1 MVFLYFGKIRHQCP
15 NSPTAIADGI
25 HSAALA
31 NIWKDLMKKRKII
44 SLSLLLVGVVLSVA
58 FLLRIEFP
66 QGFDAYFK
74 REYYNQFGPMAIS
87 VELVIAAYYFFIGH
101 RKTNFA
107 LALFGFTALLDP
119 LFDQIGL
126 FDSIVP
132 LYGTIILSI
141 CGLLCLW
148 LALANLFE
156 LKRLSRLIAILSLV
170 LGIFVELF
178 FNYF

>member
-1 MVFLYFGKIRHQCP
+1 M
-15 NSPTAIADGI
+15 N
-25 HSAALA
+25 
-31 NIWKDLMKKRKII
+31 KRKI
-44 SLSLLLVGVVLSVA
+44 LALLLLLVGVVLSVA
-58 FLLRIEFP
+58 FIVKIEFP
-66 QGFDAYFK
+66 QGFKVYFK
-74 REYYNQFGPMAIS
+74 RAYYNKFGPLAIS
-87 VELVIAAYYFFIGH
+87 LELLIAAYYFFKGH
-101 RKTNFA
+101 QKTNFA

-148 LALANLFE
+148 LAFANPFK
-156 LKRLSRLIAILSLV
+156 LKRLSRLATIWSFM
-170 LGIFVELF
+170 LGICVELF